1 MLHNLIRLPPVTG
14 QPPPLLRQKVVSPF
28 TDLLW
33 SLTLTGQDLAPGG
46 WGNPNNKNL
55 WCLSVDVSACAWVRE
70 CVCVCF
76 QICEEN
82 NRLVIIVS
90 QISEGDLITVDKL
103 LIILTVNYEQ
113 NREKYSGPLLRL
125 KYQYHSRVSHSEPR
139 LSHNIQVSPAKCKSS
154 HCVNQ
159 VFPVSVLL
167 KYPVSPC
174 EKEMSF
180 RQTYF
185 KAVCLGFVNREKQA
199 CGLSDGEVRK
209 KSPI

>member
-1 MLHNLIRLPPVTG
+1 MR
-14 QPPPLLRQKVVSPF
+14 QPKQQESMVS
-28 TDLLW
+28 
-33 SLTLTGQDLAPGG
+33 QR
-46 WGNPNNKNL
+46 
-55 WCLSVDVSACAWVRE
+55 WCVGVCVSTWV

-90 QISEGDLITVDKL
+90 QRSEGDLITVDKL

-180 RQTYF
+180 RQMYF